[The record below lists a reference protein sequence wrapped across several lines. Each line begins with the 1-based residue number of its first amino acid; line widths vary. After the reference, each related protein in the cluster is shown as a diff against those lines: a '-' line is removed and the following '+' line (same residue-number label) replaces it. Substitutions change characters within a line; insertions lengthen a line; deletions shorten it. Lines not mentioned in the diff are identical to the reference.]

1 MKDEDSQ
8 AHTRERILLYRSW
21 NWQMSHCEISPNV
34 DAFWVLYPEEWAVGE
49 ICTVLLRSHLAGL
62 DSDPVQ
68 HDLAIDIYVPA
79 DNLLY
84 GS

>member
-1 MKDEDSQ
+1 MSQ
-8 AHTRERILLYRSW
+8 
-21 NWQMSHCEISPNV
+21 CEIIPDGNT
-34 DAFWVLYPEEWAVGE
+34 FWVLYPGEWAVGE

-79 DNLLY
+79 DDLL
-84 GS
+84 